1 MSSAVKERVRD
12 SAPSQPARARAAVL
26 TVSDSV
32 SSHVATDE
40 SGPEARRL
48 LEQAGLEV
56 QGPFVVP
63 DEREQIEARLSELS
77 ERVQL
82 IVTTGGTG
90 LAARDVTPE
99 ATRRVIER
107 EAPGIAELLRLRGL
121 EKTPLAALS
130 RGIAGLRGSCLIVNL
145 PGSPKG
151 VRDGIATLGSV
162 LGHALDLLAGR
173 TRHD

>member
-1 MSSAVKERVRD
+1 
-12 SAPSQPARARAAVL
+12 
-26 TVSDSV
+26 
-32 SSHVATDE
+32 
-40 SGPEARRL
+40 L